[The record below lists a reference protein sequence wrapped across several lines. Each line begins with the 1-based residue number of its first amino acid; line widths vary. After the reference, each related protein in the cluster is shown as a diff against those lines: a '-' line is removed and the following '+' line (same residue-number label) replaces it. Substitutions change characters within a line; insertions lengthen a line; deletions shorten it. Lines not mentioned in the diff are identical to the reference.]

1 MSGKHT
7 RGRFRWGGILTIVA
21 LVTLALLASGCC
33 VHPVYDETPTAPAS
47 PVSIPTATPPSQDAA
62 STPVSGPTLLLMEP
76 SVVLNFAV
84 GETRQ
89 VQVKLQNIRGLHEIE
104 LHISFEPR
112 TISVE
117 DADAA
122 AEGVQ
127 IEPGA
132 FPTPARVVQNEANN
146 ETGFIVYHVLQEEGS
161 SATGSGVVASFTIR
175 ALAEGGSPLQFT
187 IVKLYNTEGQLLPEP
202 DPIDGLVSIGGGDKA
217 VTTTEVP
224 SPTVPAVGGEW
235 ETAQSGETL
244 YQVCRRHCPHRWPS
258 ATAFDA
264 DLKAYAEQVARL
276 NGLAW
281 PNPVISPGQRLQ
293 MPACP

>member
-21 LVTLALLASGCC
+21 LVTLALLGSGCC
-33 VHPVYDETPTAPAS
+33 VRPVYNETPTPSAS
-47 PVSIPTATPPSQDAA
+47 PATIPTAIPPSGEPT
-62 STPVSGPTLLLMEP
+62 STPAVTGPALLLMEP
-76 SVVLNFAV
+76 SVVLEFAV

-89 VQVKLQNIRGLHEIE
+89 VQIKLQNVQGLHEIE

-112 TISVE
+112 YVNIE
-117 DADAA
+117 DADPA

-127 IEPGA
+127 IQPGA

-146 ETGFIVYHVLQEEGS
+146 ESGFIVYHVLQEEGS
-161 SATGSGVVASFTIR
+161 SATGSGLVASFTIR

-187 IVKLYNTEGQLLPEP
+187 IVKLYDTEGQLLPEP

-217 VTTTEVP
+217 VTAEAP
-224 SPTVPAVGGEW
+224 SPTVPVVAGEW
-235 ETAQSGETL
+235 ETVQSGETL
-244 YQVCRRHCPHRWPS
+244 YQVCRRHCPHRWPGTTS
-258 ATAFDA
+258 FDA
-264 DLKAYAEQVARL
+264 DLRAYAEQVARL

-281 PNPVISPGQRLQ
+281 PNPIISPGQRLQ